1 MTPFEYL
8 AVLISIVLGLGVT
21 ELLAGLQRLAH
32 ARERVRFHWL
42 PLAWSGL
49 VFVTLVQWWW
59 AAFGLR
65 HQGEWNFFSF
75 LLVLLVP
82 VLLYL
87 AAALVLPAERH
98 EGRCDLREHYFGI
111 HRLFFGVIAAATLI
125 EAVRALR
132 VPDHQAAALNL
143 SGTLLLGSLCLVRSP
158 RYHALGTILAALLL
172 GAFVVAET
180 LRIT

>member
-32 ARERVRFHWL
+32 ARDRVRFHWL
-42 PLAWSGL
+42 PLIWSAL

-59 AAFGLR
+59 AAFGFR
-65 HQGEWNFFSF
+65 DQARWNFFSF

-82 VLLYL
+82 VLLYM
-87 AAALVLPAERH
+87 AAALVLPAEQA
-98 EGRCDLREHYFGI
+98 EGRYDLREHYFGI
-111 HRLFFGVIAAATLI
+111 HRLFFGVTGAATLL
-125 EAVRALR
+125 ESVRALR
-132 VPDHQAAALNL
+132 VPDWQAAALDL
-143 SGTLLLGSLCLVRSP
+143 AATLLLGSLATVRSP
-158 RYHALGTILAALLL
+158 RYHAAGTVLAALLL

-180 LRIT
+180 LRIA

>member
-21 ELLAGLQRLAH
+21 ELLAGVQRLAH

-42 PLAWSGL
+42 PLTWTAL
-49 VFVTLVQWWW
+49 IFVVLVQWWW

-65 HQGEWNFFSF
+65 GQAQWNFFSF
-75 LLVLLVP
+75 LLILLVP

-87 AAALVLPAERH
+87 AAALVLPPEQT
-98 EGRCDLREHYFGI
+98 EGEYDLRGHYFGI
-111 HRLFFGVIAAATLI
+111 HRLLFAVVATATLL
-125 EAVRALR
+125 ETARALR
-132 VPDHQAAALNL
+132 AADHQAARLNL
-143 SGTLLLGSLCLVRSP
+143 AGTLLLVSLAVVRNP
-158 RYHALGTILAALLL
+158 RYHALGTALAALLL
-172 GAFVVAET
+172 TGFVVVET